1 MNDEKVIESFHLMW
15 DTFPGLARLIDTHHT
30 VIAVNPVAASKGFGA
45 GCTCSKVGDP
55 AIHKGCKLA
64 KMFKGGEAI
73 TDNVL
78 PDRIRGWMPVPG
90 REDLCVHFAV
100 MLPQSH

>member
-1 MNDEKVIESFHLMW
+1 MEDEEAIESFHLMW
-15 DTFPGLARLIDTHHT
+15 DTFPGLARLIDAKHT
-30 VIAVNPVAASKGFGA
+30 VLAVNPVAESKGFA
-45 GCTCSKVGDP
+45 PGCTCAKVGDP

-64 KMFKGGEAI
+64 VMFKSGEAI

-100 MLPQSH
+100 MLPE